1 MKERRIVRLSEL
13 KVNLSEFFFFGCNCK
28 QRACRPPPSPP
39 RLHSVI
45 VLSACCCATLLVR
58 LSHFATAL
66 NDVCNF
72 VVERRQMK
80 NPSKIEAHTKPAK
93 QQQQLPRYNL
103 HNVAK
108 GNATSNNTHAHVRK
122 GSALQ
127 QREGRRGG
135 ATNLA
140 HPSIEV

>member
-13 KVNLSEFFFFGCNCK
+13 KVNLSEFFFFDCNCK
-28 QRACRPPPSPP
+28 QHS
-39 RLHSVI
+39 LSLSVI

-122 GSALQ
+122 GRALQ